1 MAGLLRDKDVALLLT
16 CCLVFGFVVNLCL
29 LLVPLYT
36 LAISD
41 SPLILA
47 VVVATFPLCSLFLSL
62 ASAACS
68 DHFGRRTVILS
79 GFCLL
84 SCGCLVLVA
93 ARSYHLLLVG
103 QILLALGDVG
113 FWIAGYTFLT
123 ELAPVGGQYAL
134 QGLGGAALQVGT
146 ILGPLAGGYLA
157 ALRGFPTAFALA
169 GALALF
175 GCLLVAL
182 MEENRVR
189 AAHDASLSTSLAEYH
204 LAALSLLSRNRAIL
218 WANLFDS
225 IAHLP
230 WLTVGGSF
238 YLAFLT
244 TAGFSSS
251 AAGLLVSAQLTVAT
265 LGQLS
270 LGHFGKRA
278 PIVSLAV
285 AATLIGAITLGIT
298 PLLGNIPLIVLV
310 GCLAGVSRIEGPVL
324 IGFVA
329 ENTNP
334 AERALA
340 IAVLNVTWGLLSPL
354 VLFALAFIVQRSALG
369 SAFYVTGAGVTLCC
383 ILLWCW
389 AKKNNL

>member
-16 CCLVFGFVVNLCL
+16 CCLIFGFVVNLCL

-47 VVVATFPLCSLFLSL
+47 VVVAIFPLSSLLLSL
-62 ASAACS
+62 ASAVFS

-79 GFCLL
+79 GFALL

-93 ARSYHLLLVG
+93 AQSYHLLLVG

-123 ELAPVGGQYAL
+123 ELAPAGAQYAL

-146 ILGPLAGGYLA
+146 ILGPLAGGCLT
-157 ALRGFPTAFALA
+157 ALLGFPTAFALA
-169 GALALF
+169 AALALS
-175 GCLLVAL
+175 GCLLIAL
-182 MEENRVR
+182 VEENRVR
-189 AAHDASLSTSLAEYH
+189 APHAAKLSTSLAESH
-204 LAALSLLSRNRAIL
+204 LDALRLLKGNKAIL
-218 WANLFDS
+218 WANVFDS
-225 IAHLP
+225 VAHLP

-244 TAGFSSS
+244 TADLSSS
-251 AAGLLVSAQLTVAT
+251 AAGLLISAQLTVAT
-265 LGQLS
+265 LAQLS
-270 LGHFGKRA
+270 LGHLGQRA
-278 PIVSLAV
+278 PILSLAV
-285 AATLIGAITLGIT
+285 AATLVGAITLGIT

-310 GCLAGVSRIEGPVL
+310 GCAAGVSRIEGPVL

-340 IAVLNVTWGLLSPL
+340 IAVLNVTWGLLSPV
-354 VLFALAFIVQRSALG
+354 VLFALAFIVERSALG

-383 ILLWCW
+383 IFLWYW